1 MVKILIVDDDKDV
14 IEVGK
19 IILQGEG
26 YEVVSANNREDG
38 MAAVESEKPNLILLD
53 VMMEREDDG
62 FIMAQD
68 LRRNG
73 VNTPIIMLTNVSKVF
88 GMDFDKDSEMAP
100 VNEFVEKPIDPESL
114 KSLVKKHLAN

>member
-100 VNEFVEKPIDPESL
+100 VNEFVEKPIDPETL